1 MLLSDGKYS
10 SANNSFLIITAASFV
25 YVPITVNILIEETKT
40 IYLQLGRLEE
50 KKTIFTVKIILGL
63 VAWMIC
69 VMFLL
74 FMVFWVG
81 EI

>member
-63 VAWMIC
+63 VA
-69 VMFLL
+69 
-74 FMVFWVG
+74 
-81 EI
+81 